1 MIKKKKENQGRKKKN
16 QQSKQNYS
24 SSDKALIWPLLKG
37 NISRIMY
44 LSPEQYALFIQEYKS
59 ACETYKPVYTF
70 KWSNCAYIML
80 ILFPSP
86 NLLSELKTKEL

>member
-1 MIKKKKENQGRKKKN
+1 MIKKKKERKPEKKK
-16 QQSKQNYS
+16 QQSKPNYS

-37 NISRIMY
+37 NTSRIMY
-44 LSPEQYALFIQEYKS
+44 LSPEQYALFIQENKS
-59 ACETYKPVYTF
+59 ACETSKPVYTF